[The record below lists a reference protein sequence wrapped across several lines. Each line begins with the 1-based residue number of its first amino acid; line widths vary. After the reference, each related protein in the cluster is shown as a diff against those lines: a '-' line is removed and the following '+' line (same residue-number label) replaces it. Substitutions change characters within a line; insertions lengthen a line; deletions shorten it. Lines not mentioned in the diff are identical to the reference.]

1 MYRPEYIE
9 ALQAE
14 RREQQKENKAT
25 RFQRNISFVLNIA
38 LIISIIILGQ
48 QIEKLSGIIT
58 GL

>member
-1 MYRPEYIE
+1 MYKPEYIE
-9 ALQAE
+9 AI
-14 RREQQKENKAT
+14 QKEKNSLRAENKT
-25 RFQRNISFVLNIA
+25 VSQYLKISIALNIA